1 MAIMD
6 IVIILML
13 LLGAVLGF
21 KKGFVKTLISFVG
34 VFVVLILSFYLR
46 TPIVNFMYKY
56 CPFFNF
62 DGYSVWNVFLYE
74 SIAFLIV
81 FILLFSI
88 LGIIINISGIVEKIL
103 NSTIVLGIIS
113 KILGAIAGI
122 LEMLVFL
129 FIGLFVISRFNFA
142 SDLIM
147 ESKVS
152 KVILAR
158 TPIISNIA
166 GPTYNAF
173 NEVYELQKKYSD
185 KKDKDA
191 FNTSA
196 LQSLVSHRVLSAEQ
210 AQELVKNGK
219 IKIKNSDSY
228 VIQVGG

>member
-1 MAIMD
+1 
-6 IVIILML
+6 
-13 LLGAVLGF
+13 
-21 KKGFVKTLISFVG
+21 
-34 VFVVLILSFYLR
+34 
-46 TPIVNFMYKY
+46 MYKY

-152 KVILAR
+152 KVILDR

-191 FNTSA
+191 FNISA

>member
-6 IVIILML
+6 VVIILML

-191 FNTSA
+191 FNISA